1 MVSLVH
7 PVQVVG
13 VKIQEQLIVRREPA
27 AGRLA
32 QEALQASGP
41 AARHLRRSDPVEQS
55 FALQAMSIA
64 LYDL

>member
-1 MVSLVH
+1 MVSLAH

-13 VKIQEQLIVRREPA
+13 VKIQEQLVVRREPA

-41 AARHLRRSDPVEQS
+41 AERHRRRSDPVGES
-55 FALQAMSIA
+55 FALQSMSIA